1 MTGKTNKQ
9 RIAAILA
16 GVSVAAGIVVAPHA
30 DAAITPGSFAIGVNR
45 DSDSGNFRVDAVSYT
60 HLTLPTKA

>member
-45 DSDSGNFRVDAVSYT
+45 DLSLI
-60 HLTLPTKA
+60 HI